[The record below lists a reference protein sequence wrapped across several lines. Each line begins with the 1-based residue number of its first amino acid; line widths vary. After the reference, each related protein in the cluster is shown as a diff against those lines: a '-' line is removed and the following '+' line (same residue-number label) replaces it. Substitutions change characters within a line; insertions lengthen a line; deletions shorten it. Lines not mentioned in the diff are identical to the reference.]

1 MSADLFPRH
10 LRALLTET
18 LPFELPII
26 FTNEYRY
33 LALATPPTDADVSSR
48 WLALRA
54 TVGGR
59 AQAYTVPYQYVIRK
73 ERAGTNTLSLIH
85 PEHQVR
91 VAQFYHDFAETL
103 IATCGGCRTSLRY
116 PATIA
121 RIYSSTELERR
132 ATQKTGEVHIEPEAE
147 PEHADVSRI
156 VSFFTYR
163 DINLL
168 SKFYDSPAYLA
179 LEKRFSKMRTLDV
192 SRCFYNIYTHSVTWA
207 VKSKR
212 FSKEN
217 ANAHS
222 FEQQFDRLMQR
233 MNYNETNGIVVGPE
247 VSRIFAEVIF
257 QRVDTDLLAKLAE
270 GPKALRVGLD
280 YDLKRYVDDY
290 FIYAN
295 ESAILDRVQHELEV
309 ILETY
314 KLYLNESKVTNLER
328 PFVTSLST
336 ARRQVRRAMFDLKSS
351 VDDVRRSQNADDYR
365 RLSQAVKSKTLETRL
380 IIGEH
385 GVGFHNISAWCL
397 SLLHSMISE
406 LFGGMPAINANDE
419 ARLNCFERA
428 LWSLFSLVFYIV
440 SLDVR
445 VPTTYALANLLTVI
459 ESAGYKRLNEH
470 SDWIGHVIEAEL
482 IELSVHAH
490 QAFFGKSENRDAL
503 ETLNILIIG
512 AHLFGSSFVNN
523 TEIVKI
529 IDELLVG
536 IPSYFLYISLKFAL
550 LKDKVAHASR
560 LTILNRAATKEVIE
574 QRRDLAVYSEK
585 YLLFCDLLSAP
596 DLTGDDKRI
605 LWKAVLRGQPS
616 NDTLAALS
624 RICGFVDWEGLRLT
638 HSLRRRR
645 LRPVYE

>member
-1 MSADLFPRH
+1 MSADVFPRH

-33 LALATPPTDADVSSR
+33 LALATPPTDANISPY

-54 TVGGR
+54 TAGGR

-73 ERAGTNTLSLIH
+73 ERAGTTTLSLIH

-91 VAQFYHDFAETL
+91 VAQFYHDYAETL
-103 IATCGGCRTSLRY
+103 IATCAVSRTSLRY

-121 RIYSSTELERR
+121 RIYSSTELERH
-132 ATQKTGEVHIEPEAE
+132 ATRKTGEVHVEPEVE
-147 PEHADVSRI
+147 PEQTDVSRV

-222 FEQQFDRLMQR
+222 FEQQFDRLMQKI
-233 MNYNETNGIVVGPE
+233 NYNETNGIIVGPE

-257 QRVDTDLLAKLAE
+257 QRVDADLLTKLAK
-270 GPKALRVGLD
+270 GPKPLKAGVD
-280 YDLKRYVDDY
+280 YDLRRYVDDY
-290 FIYAN
+290 FLYAN
-295 ESAILDRVQHELEV
+295 ESAVLDRVQHELEV

-314 KLYLNESKVTNLER
+314 KLYLNESKITNLDR

-351 VDDVRRSQNADDYR
+351 VDDVRKSKDPKDYR
-365 RLSQAVKSKTLETRL
+365 RLSLAVKGKTLETRL

-385 GVGFHNISAWCL
+385 GVGFHNISSWCL

-406 LFGGMPAINANDE
+406 LFVSLSLIEANDE
-419 ARLNCFERA
+419 ARFNCFERA
-428 LWSLFSLVFYIV
+428 LWTLLSLVFYIV

-445 VPTTYALANLLTVI
+445 VPTTYALGNLLTVC
-459 ESAGYKRLNEH
+459 ESSGYRRLLEH
-470 SDWIGHVIEAEL
+470 SDWIGHVIEGEL
-482 IELSVHAH
+482 IELAAHAH
-490 QAFFGKSENRDAL
+490 QDFFARLGNHDAV

-512 AHLFGSSFVNN
+512 AHHFGQSFVNN
-523 TEIVKI
+523 TEIVRI
-529 IDELLVG
+529 VDELIDG
-536 IPSYFLYISLKFAL
+536 TPNYFVYISLKFVL
-550 LKDKVAHASR
+550 LRDKVAHASR
-560 LTILNRAATKEVIE
+560 LAALNSAAIREVVE
-574 QRRDLAVYSEK
+574 QRRNLAIYSEK

-596 DLTGDDKRI
+596 DLTNDEKRS
-605 LWKAVLRGQPS
+605 LWKTVLGGQPS
-616 NDTLAALS
+616 NATLAALS